1 MLKTN
6 KDIELALRDYHLMVR
21 EVARLEKELNTVEGI
36 TATGI
41 GDTRG
46 RTGDIYNPVLNEVIR
61 RDEKN
66 EILDKFNGKIDFINK
81 YATCIT
87 NDRELIV
94 LNCLL
99 DGLNINMISQ
109 HMGYSKRTIYMIK
122 ESLVQKIKEFAE
134 SDMKE
139 AVE

>member
-6 KDIELALRDYHLMVR
+6 KDIELALRDYHLMIK
-21 EVARLEKELNTVEGI
+21 EVARLANELNTIEGI
-36 TATGI
+36 TGTG
-41 GDTRG
+41 TSVSRG

-66 EILDKFNGKIDFINK
+66 EILDKFNSKIEFINK
-81 YATCIT
+81 YSTCIN

-134 SDMKE
+134 NDIKDGI
-139 AVE
+139 V